1 MKEKPVSDRYVRM
14 EMDRDSDLPVSVGSR
29 AIRWLSTRPLTT
41 DGERWAM
48 RVDVPTY
55 EVLPRFA
62 ADLDR
67 LFEQQCCFHRAVTA
81 FVQDLRGGGHFRAGL
96 REARGFA
103 YSWRGQPLNRA
114 SSPP

>member
-1 MKEKPVSDRYVRM
+1 M
-14 EMDRDSDLPVSVGSR
+14 
-29 AIRWLSTRPLTT
+29 
-41 DGERWAM
+41 
-48 RVDVPTY
+48 PTY

-103 YSWRGQPLNRA
+103 YSWRGQPLNPRVVTPLSRERGRVRLSLQGCA
-114 SSPP
+114 GCQG